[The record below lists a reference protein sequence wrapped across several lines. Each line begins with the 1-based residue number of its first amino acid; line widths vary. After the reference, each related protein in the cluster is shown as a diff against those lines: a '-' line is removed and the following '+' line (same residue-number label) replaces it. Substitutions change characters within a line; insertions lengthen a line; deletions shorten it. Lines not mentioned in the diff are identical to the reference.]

1 MLVMML
7 FLFIN
12 GILYNYDYIYIYIRR
27 TVAQIFLS
35 MYVWCDIGG
44 RCVCVYVVAI
54 FVFPPVAK

>member
-1 MLVMML
+1 M
-7 FLFIN
+7 I
-12 GILYNYDYIYIYIRR
+12 IYIYIRR

-44 RCVCVYVVAI
+44 RCVYVVAI

>member
-1 MLVMML
+1 MVFYIIM
-7 FLFIN
+7 I
-12 GILYNYDYIYIYIRR
+12 IYIYIRR

-44 RCVCVYVVAI
+44 RCVCVCVYVVAI